1 MAMPPNPLNR
11 LWVQPDGVAQVSNLP
26 YRRLPVGR
34 RCPFGRICGLEI
46 RDTAGWKPALR
57 GLASGG
63 FTLIEVVL
71 AIGIA
76 AGILMVVLFF
86 YRQSEALRTALLE
99 ETSRIGAARLI
110 MERLSLELSAARRC
124 ESFQQGLSG
133 GADNL
138 RFVRL
143 DFPLSSCW
151 TNTNQTSLVSAP
163 VPTPFRLVSYSLVQS
178 TNGSSGSG
186 VVRSEEMLS
195 KRTTPVLFTNADD
208 GSLGGGASAATNGL
222 AIGQIQ
228 FLRFR
233 YYDGTNWL
241 EAWSA
246 PGLPAGIDVS
256 LGVEPLPPEL
266 TVDEYPFETYRRI
279 IYLPSHAAAGTLA
292 QAAAGAKEG
301 P

>member
-1 MAMPPNPLNR
+1 
-11 LWVQPDGVAQVSNLP
+11 
-26 YRRLPVGR
+26 
-34 RCPFGRICGLEI
+34 
-46 RDTAGWKPALR
+46 
-57 GLASGG
+57 
-63 FTLIEVVL
+63 
-71 AIGIA
+71 
-76 AGILMVVLFF
+76 
-86 YRQSEALRTALLE
+86 LLE